1 MPSSDEQSIWNNFSK
16 NLPKTVNTP
25 GDYAAFFAGSAA
37 GVVVDFLFAGV
48 SLGQGTVG
56 GGLAGLA
63 FKKTIDALMEK
74 RLLRRQIGEL
84 KRYYKQQKD
93 AGRADKLGK
102 LIDKARIIKT
112 MTADEIRAAIIEIEA

>member
-1 MPSSDEQSIWNNFSK
+1 
-16 NLPKTVNTP
+16 
-25 GDYAAFFAGSAA
+25 
-37 GVVVDFLFAGV
+37 VVVDFLFAGV